1 VNSILIVG
9 NHSCSNRGDAAIL
22 RGLIDYLDGS
32 FPNSN
37 VDFMSRYVDGAK
49 WFFDKK
55 VINDP
60 LAEAKKN
67 NVGIKG
73 KFINFVVREF
83 VLPLF
88 VAKKIKNE
96 KFLPNAY
103 GNFLKLISD
112 YDLVIQVGGSFFVD
126 LYGSGQFEAAAICIN
141 SGKPIVMLGHSVGP
155 FYTKGAD
162 KIARAIFEGCDGL
175 VLRERLS
182 EKVLFDIGLSRECFI
197 NGGDTAWLIDPDKYI
212 KSDNAILF
220 KDMLSRPCVAI
231 TARELSP
238 FNERLGI
245 TQPEYEIKM
254 ANLCKT
260 LIDEGYNVIA
270 ASTCTGLD
278 SYHKDDR
285 MVGLRIGGL
294 VNQPDHYMTVMDE
307 LTDIQLGQLLA
318 KCKLTIGT
326 RLHSAILSMRFG
338 TPAFAIFYEH
348 KSLGVLEQMGLK
360 EYSVKIHDMD
370 SEAFK
375 EQVINKLVNIDNE
388 RKEMLLKVEEE
399 VGRCKNALDSTLKPF
414 LK

>member
-1 VNSILIVG
+1 MNNILIVG
-9 NHSCSNRGDAAIL
+9 NHCCSNRGDAAIL
-22 RGLIDYLDGS
+22 RGLIDYLEGS

-37 VDFMSRYVDGAK
+37 VDFMSRYVNGAK
-49 WFFDKK
+49 WFFDNK

-67 NVGIKG
+67 YVGIKG
-73 KFINFVVREF
+73 KFKNFVISRF
-83 VLPLF
+83 VFPLF

-96 KFLPNAY
+96 KFLPDAY
-103 GNFLKLISD
+103 GVFLNLTSD

-141 SGKPIVMLGHSVGP
+141 SETPIVMLGHSVGP
-155 FYTKGAD
+155 FYINGTD
-162 KIARAIFEGCDGL
+162 KIARAIFEQCDGL
-175 VLRERLS
+175 VLREKLS
-182 EKVLFDIGLSRECFI
+182 EKVLFDIGLSKKHFV
-197 NGGDTAWLIDPDKYI
+197 NGGDTAWLIEPEKYI
-212 KSDNAILF
+212 ESDNAITF
-220 KDMLSRPCVAI
+220 KDILSRPCVAI

-238 FNERLGI
+238 FDERLGI
-245 TQPEYEIKM
+245 TQAEYEVKM
-254 ANLCKT
+254 ATLCKA

-285 MVGLRIGGL
+285 MVALRIGGL
-294 VNQPDHYMTVMDE
+294 VNQPEHYMTVMDE
-307 LTDIQLGQLLA
+307 LTDVQLGQLFA

-348 KSLGVLEQMGLK
+348 KSLGVLEQMDLK
-360 EYSVKIHDMD
+360 EYSVKIHDID
-370 SEAFK
+370 SAAFK
-375 EQVINKLVNIDNE
+375 EQVINKLVNIDE
-388 RKEMLLKVEEE
+388 EKKQILLKVKEEA
-399 VGRCKNALDSTLKPF
+399 GHCKNALDSVLKPL